1 MRWRAIM
8 PAALMVLGTAAP
20 SIPVFAGSGVAGLG
34 DCPLYGD
41 VHICSGEIPS
51 WDGSPL
57 DVDLTLPQ
65 RGTGDHHPLIVM
77 LHGFANNKHEW
88 ESVSDQGDID
98 QPESTHDKWHW
109 NNHWFAKHGFYVLTY
124 TARGFL
130 DEGKTRADEPNTPP
144 GAPFGSYTGLGTP
157 GTVHLKSR
165 DYEIKDTAW
174 LAATVAAAHSDLDP
188 NAVAVSGGSY
198 GGGESW
204 TLASQASWH
213 SAHDQNPA
221 LPVLQLQVAVPH
233 YPWTDLAYSLAP
245 NGHKGPFDGTIYSS
259 SQGSPTTDSGQEN
272 PVGVVKYSYAT
283 GFFGEG
289 IANGFFET
297 TPENIPAWY
306 ADAVVAGDPY
316 DGGSPNTDRDNF
328 IKDLRHGLTELRGAF
343 YQDESWT
350 AQAGNREVAIF
361 SVSGWTDELFPPV
374 EAFRQFSYLKALD
387 RLWPVELAVG
397 DVGHPLAQN
406 PPSQWR
412 HLNDRAWGFLK
423 QQINGSHRKETTVS
437 SMPTVCE
444 PTGAGDPTERLT
456 GRTPEAL
463 SDGTLTVNYSTAGTL
478 VNRIPPTFPAVDPRD
493 PDNLGTDPA
502 FGSAVLHLPN
512 CRTSNA
518 PVVIPADRYTG
529 YSAPLTVPRIYVG
542 LGFARVSYTLAGA
555 NTATVNARVWDVAP
569 DGNALLV
576 TRGVYRIDG
585 NASPAAY
592 DPLPS
597 GTIDLP
603 LFGNQWTL
611 AAGHR
616 IRLDLTQVD
625 YPTFLE
631 SNSQGA
637 VFTFPDAQ
645 LVLPTREATAITVPG
660 A

>member
-1 MRWRAIM
+1 MRWGAM
-8 PAALMVLGTAAP
+8 VPATLFVLGTTAP
-20 SIPVFAGSGVAGLG
+20 SLPASAEPSVPGLG

-41 VHICSGEIPS
+41 VHICSAEIPS

-65 RGTGDHHPLIVM
+65 LGGGGRHPLMVM

-88 ESVSDQGDID
+88 ESLTDDGDNA
-98 QPESTHDKWHW
+98 DKWHW
-109 NNHWFAKHGFYVLTY
+109 NNHWFARHGFYVLTY

-130 DEGKTRADEPNTPP
+130 DQGKTRDDEPNTPP
-144 GAPFGSYTGLGTP
+144 GAPFGSYTGPGTP

-165 DYEIKDTAW
+165 DYEIKDTQW
-174 LAATVAAAHSDLDP
+174 LAALVAAAYSDLDP
-188 NAVAVSGGSY
+188 NSVAVSGGSY

-204 TLASQASWH
+204 TLASQASWG

-221 LPVLQLQVAVPH
+221 LPVLQLQVAIPK

-259 SQGSPTTDSGQEN
+259 SQGSPSTDSGQEN
-272 PVGVVKYSYAT
+272 PVGVIKYSYAT

-289 IANGFFET
+289 IADGFFEV
-297 TPENIPAWY
+297 TPENIPFWY

-316 DGGSPNTDRDNF
+316 DGGAPDTDRDNF

-343 YQDESWT
+343 YQDESW
-350 AQAGNREVAIF
+350 APQAGNREVAIF
-361 SVSGWTDELFPPV
+361 SISGWTDELFPPV

-387 RLWPVELAVG
+387 RLWPLELAVA

-406 PPSQWR
+406 PPSQWH

-437 SMPTVCE
+437 SMPTIC
-444 PTGAGDPTERLT
+444 GAKAAGDPTQRLT
-456 GRTPEAL
+456 GRTPQAL
-463 SDGTLTVNYSTAGTL
+463 SNGTLTVNYSTAGTL
-478 VNRIPPTFPAVDPRD
+478 VNRIPPSFPTVDPRD

-502 FGSAVLHLPN
+502 FGYALLHLPN
-512 CRTSNA
+512 CRTSVA
-518 PVVIPADRYTG
+518 PAVIPTDRYTG
-529 YSAPLTVPRIYVG
+529 YSAPLTVPRIYLG
-542 LGFARVSYTLAGA
+542 PGFARVSYTLAGA
-555 NTATVNARVWDVAP
+555 NTATLNARVWDVAP
-569 DGNALLV
+569 DGSALLM
-576 TRGVYRIDG
+576 TRGAYRIDG
-585 NASPAAY
+585 NATPAAY

-625 YPTFLE
+625 YPTFLQ
-631 SNSQGA
+631 SNSLGA
-637 VFTFPDAQ
+637 VLTFPNAQ
-645 LVLPTREATAITVPG
+645 LVLPTREATEITLAG
-660 A
+660 G